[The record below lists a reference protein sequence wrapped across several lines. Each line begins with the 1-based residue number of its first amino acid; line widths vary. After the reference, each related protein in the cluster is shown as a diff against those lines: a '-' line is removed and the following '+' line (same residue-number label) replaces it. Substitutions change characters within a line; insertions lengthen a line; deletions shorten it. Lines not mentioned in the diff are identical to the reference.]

1 MRFARATVLGVP
13 FLCALASVI
22 LMVGTVFAMFRD
34 PSLAMYGVIDSA
46 SPSGVLP
53 VVLLILTFVS
63 FLAADVLS
71 TGFIAP
77 GVARAVLGE
86 RLTIA
91 KAWPLVRRRLGSLI
105 GLFFVATLTMI
116 VAVAIAIAPF
126 FLLATGE
133 PGLGV
138 TGVIVGI
145 ILCLALVPV
154 FFAVTMFQGLARA
167 VIVLE
172 NVSFAAAVK
181 RIPPL
186 IKGRLWWSVLIVFVT
201 SLLIGL
207 ATSVVQYAAQ
217 LVAVMGSF
225 LAPEA
230 ALIAGIVFALIFGFL
245 YVVTIVVTYAY
256 MGSVYTLIYVDLRMR
271 HEGFD
276 IDLARAAEARAAQ
289 GR

>member
-1 MRFARATVLGVP
+1 MV
-13 FLCALASVI
+13 AL
-22 LMVGTVFAMFRD
+22 FRD
-34 PSLAMYGVIDSA
+34 PSFAMYGVIDTSA
-46 SPSGVLP
+46 PSGALP
-53 VVLLILTFVS
+53 VILLILTFVS

-105 GLFFVATLTMI
+105 GLFFVATLAMI

-133 PGLGV
+133 TGLGV
-138 TGVIVGI
+138 VGVILGVV
-145 ILCLALVPV
+145 LCLALIPF

-172 NVSFAAAVK
+172 NVSFSATFR

-186 IKGRLWWSVLIVFVT
+186 LKGRLWWSVLIVFVT
-201 SLLIGL
+201 SLLIGI
-207 ATSVVQYAAQ
+207 ATSVMQYAAQ
-217 LVAVMGSF
+217 LVAVLGAF
-225 LAPEA
+225 IAPEA
-230 ALIAGIVFALIFGFL
+230 ALVAGIVFSLIFGFL
-245 YVVTIVVTYAY
+245 YLVTIVVTYAY